1 MNILVKRFW
10 GPCRKH
16 HSYLLCPLMHPLTA
30 LLPPFSQLPIANLL
44 EIIQKVNWE
53 KKLKMQNL
61 LFRHWLVTAE

>member
-1 MNILVKRFW
+1 
-10 GPCRKH
+10 
-16 HSYLLCPLMHPLTA
+16 MHPLTA